1 MPALIP
7 TPFEGRVLWL
17 GFVPHRNGA
26 QIETVPLD
34 EMPLDLGGH
43 KADCHAGVTRPSCSR
58 VVDQH
63 PRGTEI
69 RNARQV
75 SLVSAEELDEIA
87 GALALDRIAPE
98 WVGASVVVEGIPDFS
113 HLPPSSRL
121 QGPDGVTLTV
131 DMQNRPCR
139 FPAATI
145 EASRPGHGRRFKQAA
160 EGRRG
165 VTAWVERVGT
175 LRIGDRLRLH
185 IPDQRAWALVEAARR
200 R

>member
-7 TPFEGRVLWL
+7 TTFEGRVVWL
-17 GFVPHRNGA
+17 GYVPHRDRA
-26 QIETVPLD
+26 RIVAAPIE
-34 EMPLDLGGH
+34 EMPLDFGGYG
-43 KADCHAGVTRPSCSR
+43 ADFHAGMTRPSCSR
-58 VVDQH
+58 VLGQH

-69 RNARQV
+69 RNVRQV
-75 SLVSAEELDEIA
+75 SLVSVEELREVA
-87 GALALDRIAPE
+87 EALELDTLAPE
-98 WVGASVVVEGIPDFS
+98 WLGASVVIEGIPDFS
-113 HLPPSSRL
+113 HLSPSSRL

-145 EASRPGHGRRFKQAA
+145 DAAHPGHGRRFREAA

-185 IPDQRAWALVEAARR
+185 VPDQRAWAYVETARR
-200 R
+200 K